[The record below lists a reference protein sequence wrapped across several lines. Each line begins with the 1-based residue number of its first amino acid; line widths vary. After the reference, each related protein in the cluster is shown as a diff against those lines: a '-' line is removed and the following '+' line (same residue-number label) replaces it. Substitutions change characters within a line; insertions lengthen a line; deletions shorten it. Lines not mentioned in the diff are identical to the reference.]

1 MQHTW
6 RRQMRRASRGFKPVV
21 VVALEV
27 VGSLT
32 PFFMFSSVE
41 RMHVPVLKES
51 IIVQRPTSRFGAF
64 YCFWSEEKGKGPPVH
79 WSVCPRSGQGAPPCF
94 GSLST
99 SRFLVLV
106 LLLHLPQAPQLPT
119 LQSTGIHV
127 SAKSNLSRR

>member
-1 MQHTW
+1 
-6 RRQMRRASRGFKPVV
+6 MRRASRGFRPVV

-32 PFFMFSSVE
+32 PFHQWKECMW
-41 RMHVPVLKES
+41 VPVLKES

-127 SAKSNLSRR
+127 SAKRNLSRR